1 VGRRDKLIQSVLRER
16 FIFTLRSGASFDGLL
31 VEADEKSF
39 RIANASAVDGSKPSQ
54 PVDGELFLPRDEVIY
69 MQKPGVSA

>member
-1 VGRRDKLIQSVLRER
+1 MGRGDKLIRSVLRER
-16 FIFTLRSGASFDGLL
+16 FIFTLRNGASFDGLL

-39 RIANASAVDGSKPSQ
+39 RLANASAVDGNKPSQ
-54 PVDGELFLPRDEVIY
+54 PVDGELFIPRAEVVY